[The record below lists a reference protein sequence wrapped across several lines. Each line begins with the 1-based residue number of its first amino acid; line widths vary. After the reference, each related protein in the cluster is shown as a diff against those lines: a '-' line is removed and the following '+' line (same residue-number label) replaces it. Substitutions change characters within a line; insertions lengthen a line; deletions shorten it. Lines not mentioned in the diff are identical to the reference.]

1 MLFPEAWQAHRL
13 EQVISTLQSENPEA
27 WEWAEQNGRL
37 DSLMAWRLW
46 VWGIDKKY
54 WRMYRE
60 SHLQFELEK
69 VAESSVATASL
80 LVNELY
86 RHHYNNTT
94 FAPAYHGC
102 TVIILAVAIPCDTT
116 YEKAATAVPLRKRGL
131 CSAIRNG
138 VSTFAGRL
146 SSNSRRRHGGPQYH
160 ILQLLRSAVRR
171 SLCGRAV
178 WQRQQGLRHL
188 ALYAQELPRR
198 NIAKRQSCLLDEPGH
213 QLAGTAQRY
222 LYRTALLSGRHTYYA
237 VVFRSCAYTCLRFV
251 YCCSNRSNMFC
262 RTTTGSVA
270 DNRAQELSPFQI
282 AVASDQSTVV
292 SLTIITSNKTR
303 NFLYRLFPAIFIHP
317 TT

>member
-94 FAPAYHGC
+94 FAPAITAAPLLSLRSPYHVIRPMRRLQLQCLSGSAVC
-102 TVIILAVAIPCDTT
+102 AVLSAMALARLRVGSAATLVVATVDLNIISYNCYEARYGDLCADALFGSVSRACDTLHCT
-116 YEKAATAVPLRKRGL
+116 LKSFLGVTSLKDNPVYWMNRDINWRALLRDTFTERLFYQVGIL
-131 CSAIRNG
+131 ITQWCFAHVLIRAFDSCIVVRIGQICSAG
-138 VSTFAGRL
+138 
-146 SSNSRRRHGGPQYH
+146 
-160 ILQLLRSAVRR
+160 LQ
-171 SLCGRAV
+171 
-178 WQRQQGLRHL
+178 
-188 ALYAQELPRR
+188 P
-198 NIAKRQSCLLDEPGH
+198 
-213 QLAGTAQRY
+213 
-222 LYRTALLSGRHTYYA
+222 
-237 VVFRSCAYTCLRFV
+237 
-251 YCCSNRSNMFC
+251 
-262 RTTTGSVA
+262 VA
-270 DNRAQELSPFQI
+270 
-282 AVASDQSTVV
+282 
-292 SLTIITSNKTR
+292 
-303 NFLYRLFPAIFIHP
+303 
-317 TT
+317 